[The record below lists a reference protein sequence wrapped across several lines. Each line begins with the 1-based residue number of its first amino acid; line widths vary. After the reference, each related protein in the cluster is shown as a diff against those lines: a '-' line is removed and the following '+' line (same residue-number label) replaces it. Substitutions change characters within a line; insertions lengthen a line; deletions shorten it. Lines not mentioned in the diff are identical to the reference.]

1 MTRFLFS
8 CLFLSVV
15 STTFSQTYKNPKAP
29 VEDRVKDLLSRMT
42 LEEKIDYIGGQ
53 DDFYIRGIERLGL
66 PKIKMSD
73 GPVGVRNY
81 GPTTAYPASILTA
94 ATWDTELARRLGEAL
109 GKDARQRG
117 VHILLGPGVN
127 IYRAPMNGRNFEY
140 LGEDPFLAGKM
151 AAAYIRG
158 VQSQKVV
165 ATVKHFAANNQE
177 WDRNNVSS
185 DMDERTLHEIYLP
198 AFRMAVQEGEVGAVM
213 DSYNLIN
220 GIHATQNGYLNN
232 EVLKTAWGFDGI
244 VMSDWVA
251 TYDGVAAANGG
262 LDLEMPSGA
271 FMNRQQLLP
280 AIKDGRLSEEVINDK
295 VRRILRIIFRF
306 GFYDTPYKET
316 PKRTELAES
325 ADVALDLARNGI
337 VLLKN
342 ENQLLPLSKS
352 VRKVAVIGPNGN
364 RNVAGGGSSFTR
376 PFGSTSLVDGIQKA
390 LPQARVEYMAAAS
403 PRPEEFTGQSNFYTK
418 KGSKE
423 KGLIA
428 TYFNSTDLS
437 GAPVAT
443 RTDAN
448 INHDWADVPGVKG
461 IGADH
466 FSIRFTGVIRPTKS
480 ATYTLAVRGDDG
492 FRLFVD
498 GKNVLD
504 LWGDHAAMLKTVTMP
519 MEANQEYDIRL
530 EYYENAGDAVIV
542 FAAYEESIDFRGAEE
557 MAARADA
564 VVLSVGFDASLEGE
578 GFDRPFGLPK
588 EQEQLIRIVSR
599 VNPNTVVVL
608 NAGGNV
614 DMRSWLPQVKAL
626 VHAWYP
632 GEKGGYALAEILFG
646 DVNPS
651 GKLPVSFEKRWE
663 DNPVYPFYYDPD
675 GNKRVS
681 YGERLGLGYRYFD
694 RANVKPQFPFGF
706 GLSYT
711 QFEYSALKV
720 TGDVKDG
727 FEVTFTIKNVGAR
740 DGAESAQVYVRQ
752 DKPTVE
758 RPEKEL
764 KGFTKVF
771 LKKGESK
778 MVSVFLRADA
788 FSYYRTD
795 LHRFA
800 YDKGDFEI
808 LVGASSADIR
818 LKAPVQL

>member
-1 MTRFLFS
+1 MTRLFLPFLF
-8 CLFLSVV
+8 FGAVSV
-15 STTFSQTYKNPKAP
+15 SFAQTYKNPKAP
-29 VEDRVKDLLSRMT
+29 VDDRVNDLLSRMT

-94 ATWDTELARRLGEAL
+94 ATWDTELSRRLGEAL

-127 IYRAPMNGRNFEY
+127 LYRAPMNGRNFEY
-140 LGEDPFLAGKM
+140 LGEDPFLAGKI

-185 DMDERTLHEIYLP
+185 DIDERTLHELYLP

-220 GIHATQNGYLNN
+220 GIHATQNDYLNN
-232 EVLKTAWGFDGI
+232 QVLKTMWGFDGI

-251 TYDGVAAANGG
+251 TYDGLAAAKGG

-271 FMNRQQLLP
+271 FMNRQNLLP
-280 AIKDGRLSEEVINDK
+280 ALKDGRLSEEVLNDK

-306 GFYDTPYKET
+306 GFYDTLYKET
-316 PKRTELAES
+316 PNRKELPES
-325 ADVALDLARNGI
+325 AEVALDLARNGI

-342 ENQLLPLSKS
+342 EGNILPLSKS
-352 VRKVAVIGPNGN
+352 IRTVAVIGPNGN
-364 RNVAGGGSSFTR
+364 RYVAGGGSSFTR
-376 PFGSTSLVDGIQKA
+376 PFASTTLFEGIQKA
-390 LPQARVEYMAAAS
+390 LPNARVEYIAAAM
-403 PRPEEFTGQSNFYTK
+403 PRPEDFTATSPFYTA

-423 KGLIA
+423 KGLKA
-428 TYFNSTDLS
+428 SYFNTTDLS
-437 GAPVAT
+437 GPVVAT
-443 RTDAN
+443 KTDTN
-448 INHDWADVPGVKG
+448 ISHDWADVPGVKG
-461 IGADH
+461 LGPDH
-466 FSIRFTGVIRPTKS
+466 FSIRFTGVLRPAKS

-492 FRLFVD
+492 FRLFID
-498 GKNVLD
+498 GKNVID
-504 LWGDHAAMLKTVTMP
+504 LWGDHAAMLRTVKMP
-519 MEANQEYDIRL
+519 LEAGKEYDIRL
-530 EYYENAGDAVIV
+530 EYYENGGDAVIA
-542 FAAYEESIDFRGAEE
+542 FAAYEEVIDYKGAEE

-564 VVLSVGFDASLEGE
+564 VILALGFDASSEGE
-578 GFDRPFGLPK
+578 GFDRTFELPQ
-588 EQEQLIRIVSR
+588 EQEQLARIVAQ

-614 DMRSWLPQVKAL
+614 DMRSWLPRVKGL

-632 GEKGGYALAEILFG
+632 GEKGGRALAEILFG

-663 DNPVYPFYYDPD
+663 DNPVNAFYYDPD
-675 GNKRVS
+675 GNKKVS
-681 YGERLGLGYRYFD
+681 YGERLAVGYRYFD
-694 RANVKPQFPFGF
+694 TAKVKPQFPFGY

-711 QFEYSALKV
+711 RFEYSNLRV
-720 TGDVKDG
+720 TGDAEQG
-727 FEVTFTIKNVGAR
+727 FEVTFTIKNVGGR
-740 DGAESAQVYVRQ
+740 DGAESAQVYVHQ
-752 DKPTVE
+752 DKSTID
-758 RPEKEL
+758 RPDKEL

-771 LKKGESK
+771 LAKGESK
-778 MVSVFLRADA
+778 TVTVFLRADA

-795 LHRFA
+795 LHRFSF
-800 YDKGDFEI
+800 DKGNFEI
-808 LVGASSADIR
+808 RVGASSEDIR
-818 LKAPVQL
+818 LKAPVTL